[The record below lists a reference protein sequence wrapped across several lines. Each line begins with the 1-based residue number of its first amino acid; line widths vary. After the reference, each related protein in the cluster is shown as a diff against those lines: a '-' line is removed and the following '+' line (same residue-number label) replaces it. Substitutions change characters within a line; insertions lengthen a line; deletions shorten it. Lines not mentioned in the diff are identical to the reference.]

1 MNSSYCNFCLRKKVG
16 SIVSCSECWTGA
28 EWQLFTT
35 ALWDLSHW
43 DAWPLLQG
51 HPSGKGAIIAGQNWG
66 PQRRGRRPLA
76 WCVTLSW
83 CPIYHE
89 WEVLIPLFVL
99 CLNVMNQC
107 AAQINWNSSLLTLP
121 DVVLIYLFNGSCWEI
136 ILSWYESQ
144 CKTCRRRKDCVCKGT
159 AFSLP
164 WRIFEVRKKYDKY
177 RENLWDQ
184 V

>member
-1 MNSSYCNFCLRKKVG
+1 MPRVLDRHWVTAFHNGIVRFIPLRCVTIAARASQWQRSNYCRTEL
-16 SIVSCSECWTGA
+16 GA
-28 EWQLFTT
+28 TKE
-35 ALWDLSHW
+35 
-43 DAWPLLQG
+43 G
-51 HPSGKGAIIAGQNWG
+51 G
-66 PQRRGRRPLA
+66 RPLA

-144 CKTCRRRKDCVCKGT
+144 CKMCRRRKDCVCKGT

-177 RENLWDQ
+177 RENLWNQ